1 MGFFKEHKFIGS
13 IILFIIIYGIFIM
26 IRNSNVDIHNVNS
39 LYKSDERIYKEELGE
54 DDKKMYDMI
63 LEGALKHQVY
73 FNIDMDE
80 FHCYDYEDC
89 ADIVNYANEAIMVDH
104 PELMNYGGYS
114 WQYNNGKF
122 RLFLKPSYYL
132 SLKDYYGVWRIE
144 SILNKIE
151 KETKNMTDKQKIIYV
166 YNWMGSHNDYDYYF
180 TFASKN
186 QSIYSVFIKKNAVC
200 AGFAKASQII
210 FQRIGIESYIVNG
223 SSEDYHMWNIV
234 KYNDKYYYYD
244 STVAVGY
251 KKSSEHYYDGLR
263 QETMKG
269 YSAFHPN
276 WYPKIEE
283 TNMFAE

>member
-122 RLFLKPSYYL
+122 S
-132 SLKDYYGVWRIE
+132 
-144 SILNKIE
+144 N
-151 KETKNMTDKQKIIYV
+151 
-166 YNWMGSHNDYDYYF
+166 YF
-180 TFASKN
+180 
-186 QSIYSVFIKKNAVC
+186 
-200 AGFAKASQII
+200 
-210 FQRIGIESYIVNG
+210 YI
-223 SSEDYHMWNIV
+223 
-234 KYNDKYYYYD
+234 
-244 STVAVGY
+244 
-251 KKSSEHYYDGLR
+251 
-263 QETMKG
+263 
-269 YSAFHPN
+269 
-276 WYPKIEE
+276 
-283 TNMFAE
+283 